1 MKSLIHHDSA
11 EVLNYNEIDNIVAIR
26 DRAVDLYTQGLK
38 LIAESVSLAKEAVSK
53 TGVTLYYPDEAIN
66 SDIFNIDSLTGTDKE
81 YRKQEGLGA
90 HFFNFDKNLD
100 TRLWNLTV
108 EKSELHQFA
117 SDEQIKRLQATLG
130 GIDKAI
136 PLFNS
141 ENVKSF
147 FIEEECNRET
157 LLIDNFKSVVK
168 GLSWHSESDR
178 PCLFE
183 KKLVIEDAIHLTS
196 TSGRT
201 ATFLKRSEI
210 NQLHSIFSLLD
221 GKRVPDTQK
230 RLGNEINYKVSRDIR
245 TFETEYF
252 LVRWFKKGSMQLTF
266 TRTDLIRQLNN
277 LITVTFPAFFSKKAN
292 DATLSDRGLY

>member
-1 MKSLIHHDSA
+1 MTITLNSLIRHDSA
-11 EVLNYNEIDNIVAIR
+11 KVVNYNEIDNIVALR

-53 TGVTLYYPDEAIN
+53 TGVTLYYPGEAIN
-66 SDIFNIDSLTGTDKE
+66 SDISNIDSLTGTDKYRSKE
-81 YRKQEGLGA
+81 YRQQEGLGA
-90 HFFNFDKNLD
+90 HLFNFDKNLD

-108 EKSELHQFA
+108 ENSELRQFA
-117 SDEQIKRLQATLG
+117 SDEHIKRLQATLC
-130 GIDKAI
+130 GIDKKI

-141 ENVKSF
+141 ENLKSIF
-147 FIEEECNRET
+147 SAEEYNRET

-168 GLSWHSESDR
+168 CLSWHSESDR

-183 KKLVIEDAIHLTS
+183 KKLVIEDAIRLTS
-196 TSGRT
+196 TSGRI

-221 GKRVPDTQK
+221 GKRVPDTQN
-230 RLGNEINYKVSRDIR
+230 RLDNEINYKVSRDIR
-245 TFETEYF
+245 KFETEYF

-277 LITVTFPAFFSKKAN
+277 LITVIFPAFFSQKV
-292 DATLSDRGLY
+292 